1 MFEKPRSGMI
11 YEFKSDIVDDETIS
25 DWNCFEYDTLFR
37 YYVPIY
43 LVFIYLN
50 TWSSYLVLI
59 PIYLVLI
66 LLLYF
71 IIQFIYGT
79 IIVPWFV

>member
-43 LVFIYLN
+43 LV
-50 TWSSYLVLI
+50 
-59 PIYLVLI
+59 LI